1 MELIDLL
8 FHHVRESID
17 LKGPLVIQYS
27 NVLWIHRGRAIRLS
41 TSATDRSKAL
51 LIVPFKGGKI
61 RFAMFNPQGES
72 ALFSEPAPS
81 EEWIGPTLHVTD
93 PNCLEE
99 ITIFVY
105 EFFGIHN
112 FFGAR

>member
-17 LKGPLVIQYS
+17 LKGPLIIQYS
-27 NVLWIHRGRAIRLS
+27 NVLWIHRGQAIRLS
-41 TSATDRSKAL
+41 TDRGRAL
-51 LIVPFKGGKI
+51 LIVPFEGGGI
-61 RFAMFNPQGES
+61 RFALFSPQGSSTTMAMLGGGE
-72 ALFSEPAPS
+72 PS
-81 EEWIGPTLHVTD
+81 EEWVGPTLHVTD

-99 ITIFVY
+99 VTIFVY
-105 EFFGIHN
+105 EFFGVHN